1 VLETIVRSQDL
12 PNGDGRERVLDW
24 WASALDRDA
33 KPRPEIERLGVYLRI
48 RARMQEELATHPG
61 SAVAAYWLSAA
72 ARAQGDLQAAWDAAL
87 AGWIRASLTPDRG
100 VKLRDDLDRL
110 VLRAI
115 VPDRAKATAQTPEN
129 LRQQWEAFKERW
141 KR

>member
-1 VLETIVRSQDL
+1 
-12 PNGDGRERVLDW
+12 
-24 WASALDRDA
+24 
-33 KPRPEIERLGVYLRI
+33 
-48 RARMQEELATHPG
+48 MQEELATHPG

>member
-1 VLETIVRSQDL
+1 MQDEL
-12 PNGDGRERVLDW
+12 ASHPGER
-24 WASALDRDA
+24 
-33 KPRPEIERLGVYLRI
+33 
-48 RARMQEELATHPG
+48 RARPTGCRRPRA
-61 SAVAAYWLSAA
+61 
-72 ARAQGDLQAAWDAAL
+72 AQGDLQAAWDAAH
-87 AGWIRASLTPDRG
+87 AGWVRASLAADRG
-100 VKLRDDLDRL
+100 VTLRDDLDRL